1 MTDYDLLLIGTG
13 SGNMFLDSRFVGL
26 KTAIAEEWHF
36 GGTCLNVGCIPTK
49 MFVYPA
55 TLAEQAA
62 DSDRYNISTEFDGVD
77 WPTLRDRIFSR
88 VDAIEA
94 GGREYRSSD
103 RQPNVTVVPEHV
115 HFTGPKSVR
124 TASGE
129 EITADR
135 IVIAAGAS
143 PVIPEADGLDR
154 ARVDTD
160 GYPVFTSNTVM
171 RLPERPRRLIVIGSG
186 IIAAEFAHVFA
197 GLGTEV
203 TVITRGP
210 RLLGHLD
217 EEISEE
223 YTSLFDSTH
232 TVLHGAEVTG
242 YSVAEE
248 GVTVTVGPSGRLDE
262 VELPSTIT
270 ADGVL
275 IATGRKP
282 NTAGLEIGATG
293 FDVHPDH
300 RLAVDE
306 HQRVLADGQ
315 PVPGVFALGDIS
327 SPHQLKHVA
336 NHEAKIVGRNLAADV
351 AAGAP
356 GSAAEADLA
365 VVNHHAVP
373 GAVFSSPQVAYVGM
387 TEKQA
392 REAGHEITVKVQK
405 YADVAYGW
413 AMADDPGIV
422 KIIAD
427 RATRQ
432 ILGAHIVGHEASMII
447 QPLIQAMA
455 FGQRA
460 DEVAEGQYWIH
471 PALPE
476 VIENALL
483 GLEFEDQVN
492 P

>member
-1 MTDYDLLLIGTG
+1 MTHYDLLLIGTG
-13 SGNMFLDSRFVGL
+13 SGNMFLDRRFAGL

-49 MFVYPA
+49 MFVFPA
-55 TLAEQAA
+55 TLAEQAEQA
-62 DSDRYNISTEFDGVD
+62 GRYNLSATHPQVD
-77 WPTLRDRIFSR
+77 WSALQERIFSR

-103 RQPNVTVVPEHV
+103 RQPNVSVVAEHV
-115 HFTGPKSVR
+115 HFTGEKSVV

-135 IVIAAGAS
+135 IVVAAGAH
-143 PVIPEADGLDR
+143 PVIPPIDGLDSSL
-154 ARVDTD
+154 VDTP

-171 RLPERPRRLIVIGSG
+171 RRPSPPKRLVIIGSG
-186 IIAAEFAHVFA
+186 IVAMEFAHVFA
-197 GLGTEV
+197 AFGTEV
-203 TVITRGP
+203 TVVARGP
-210 RLLGHLD
+210 RLLGNLD
-217 EEISEE
+217 EEAADEF
-223 YTSLFDSTH
+223 TRLFAASH
-232 TVLHGAEVTG
+232 TVVSGAQARHIDASCGEVTLTL
-242 YSVAEE
+242 E
-248 GVTVTVGPSGRLDE
+248 PSGRVAEAD
-262 VELPSTIT
+262 LPEMLT

-275 IATGRKP
+275 VAAGRVP
-282 NTAGLEIGATG
+282 NTAEL
-293 FDVHPDH
+293 DVSAAGYDVTTDH
-300 RLAVDE
+300 RLAVDDR
-306 HQRVLADGQ
+306 QRVLSGGA

-351 AAGAP
+351 AAGDP
-356 GSAAEADLA
+356 GSAPTADLA
-365 VVNHHAVP
+365 VVNHDAVP

-387 TEKQA
+387 SEHEA
-392 REAGHEITVKVQK
+392 RDSGHDVTVKVQQ
-405 YADVAYGW
+405 YSDVAYGW
-413 AMADDPGIV
+413 AMADDPGFV

-427 RATRQ
+427 RDSRL

-460 DEVAEGQYWIH
+460 DEVATGQYWIH

-476 VIENALL
+476 VVENALL
-483 GLEFEDQVN
+483 GLEFAD
-492 P
+492 